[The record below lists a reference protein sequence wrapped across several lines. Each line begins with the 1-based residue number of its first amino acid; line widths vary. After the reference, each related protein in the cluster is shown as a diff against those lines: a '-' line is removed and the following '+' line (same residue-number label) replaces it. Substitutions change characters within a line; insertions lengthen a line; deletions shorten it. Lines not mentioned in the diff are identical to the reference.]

1 MSVQY
6 LSSLRMCNA
15 CVAQVALLPFGIE
28 AAALEL
34 PELKRGVK
42 RSGLNFNGDG
52 VDDHRHSLHDLLSK
66 AILAAETTNR
76 AQTSITQTGSDV
88 QSSVAIVKLK

>member
-1 MSVQY
+1 MYHVPY

-15 CVAQVALLPFGIE
+15 GVAQVALLPFGIE

-34 PELKRGVK
+34 PELKGGVK
-42 RSGLNFNGDG
+42 RPGLNFNCDG

-66 AILAAETTNR
+66 AIFTGETR
-76 AQTSITQTGSDV
+76 IKPQTSITKTNE
-88 QSSVAIVKLK
+88 

>member
-42 RSGLNFNGDG
+42 RSGLNFNRDG

-88 QSSVAIVKLK
+88 HSSVAIVKLK